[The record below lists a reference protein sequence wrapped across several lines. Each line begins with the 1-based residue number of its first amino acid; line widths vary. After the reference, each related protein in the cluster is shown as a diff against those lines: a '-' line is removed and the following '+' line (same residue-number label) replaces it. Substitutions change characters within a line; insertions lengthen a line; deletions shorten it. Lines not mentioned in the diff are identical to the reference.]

1 MALIRRPV
9 VLSALVAVL
18 LVAGVAVGIVAAHS
32 SGAPSRQAARHGP
45 SKGALVGDPA
55 SDELDACADIMAGY
69 AEQSPPLPGY
79 RASGMWEWTQ
89 TGSFSVSWGG
99 QTTGALAFSAT
110 LGSILSAVQALPGL
124 SAVTLTPDNEI
135 PIGETNDA
143 TDRLST
149 LSHGRSVFFSGIP
162 HDDPLTVSSPFSP
175 NTDVQAFSAF
185 VTLSRTGSCE
195 G

>member
-1 MALIRRPV
+1 
-9 VLSALVAVL
+9 
-18 LVAGVAVGIVAAHS
+18 
-32 SGAPSRQAARHGP
+32 
-45 SKGALVGDPA
+45 
-55 SDELDACADIMAGY
+55 
-69 AEQSPPLPGY
+69 
-79 RASGMWEWTQ
+79 MWEWTQ